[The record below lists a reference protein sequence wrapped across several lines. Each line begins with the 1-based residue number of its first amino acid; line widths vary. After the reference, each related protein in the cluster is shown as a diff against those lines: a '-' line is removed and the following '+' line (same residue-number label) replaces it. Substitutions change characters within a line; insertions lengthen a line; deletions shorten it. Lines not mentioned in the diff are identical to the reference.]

1 MLYRPPFIS
10 CGSPTRGN
18 VLLNCLFGDL
28 VLPFKRRFVGTKL
41 NRICCLN
48 KHIFFDLL
56 RASSSSALSAQS
68 NLEAEV
74 ELAPRSPNSCVLQL
88 SITRSSHE
96 LTVNP
101 NAMIDLTGGEVRTL
115 FLLVPQFYDRKSQS
129 LETGAQ
135 LITFLRLNQRQT

>member
-1 MLYRPPFIS
+1 M
-10 CGSPTRGN
+10 
-18 VLLNCLFGDL
+18 
-28 VLPFKRRFVGTKL
+28 LPFKRRFVGTKL

-56 RASSSSALSAQS
+56 TASSSSALSAQS

-101 NAMIDLTGGEVRTL
+101 NAIIDLTGGEVRTL
-115 FLLVPQFYDRKSQS
+115 SPRPSILWPEKSRDGRSAHHISTVESKADLAFKENQNFLKYWVEPDR
-129 LETGAQ
+129 
-135 LITFLRLNQRQT
+135 